1 MEKLLR
7 FAPLLMLISC
17 ASVQSTVIETNG
29 KQTHKVTCS
38 EFNSSLEECKS
49 SAGKL
54 CTNDY
59 RVVAHHKEV
68 YADSGDGFY
77 MPAKHHLMVECH

>member
-38 EFNSSLEECKS
+38 EFNSSFEECQSDASEVCADNFKI
-49 SAGKL
+49 
-54 CTNDY
+54 
-59 RVVAHHKEV
+59 VAHHKEV

-77 MPAKHHLMVECH
+77 MPSKHHFMVECH